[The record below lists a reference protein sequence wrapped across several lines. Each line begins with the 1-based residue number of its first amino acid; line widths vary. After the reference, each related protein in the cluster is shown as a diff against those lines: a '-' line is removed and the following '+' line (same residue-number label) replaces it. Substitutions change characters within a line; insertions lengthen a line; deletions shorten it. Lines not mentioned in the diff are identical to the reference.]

1 MTRSQTRGTWHVHW
15 NGSPRVI
22 TTAVS
27 VAMRKSPQVASNAR
41 HADVRDSRRQLA
53 DAVGACTPV
62 PGVAAT
68 AADHI
73 DLNWV
78 VQPQGDPGREQERG
92 SSMSGQV
99 DEDTLSPAPLR
110 LCQLG
115 RNARW

>member
-1 MTRSQTRGTWHVHW
+1 M
-15 NGSPRVI
+15 
-22 TTAVS
+22 
-27 VAMRKSPQVASNAR
+27 AMRKSPQVARNAR
-41 HADVRDSRRQLA
+41 HTDVRDSRRQLA

-62 PGVAAT
+62 PGVVAA
-68 AADHI
+68 AAAHI

-78 VQPQGDPGREQERG
+78 VQPQGDPGRNQESG

-99 DEDTLSPAPLR
+99 DKGILSPAPLR